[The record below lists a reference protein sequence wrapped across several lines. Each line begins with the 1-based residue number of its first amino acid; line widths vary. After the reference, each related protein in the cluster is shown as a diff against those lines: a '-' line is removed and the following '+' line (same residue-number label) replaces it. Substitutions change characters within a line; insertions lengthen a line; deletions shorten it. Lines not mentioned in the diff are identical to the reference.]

1 MLVARGQQPLKPVEY
16 NAIFTNKSV
25 RSATLFYSK
34 YLQDDKQYF
43 AYQDSTNNSGKL
55 LFYFLAV

>member
-55 LFYFLAV
+55 LF